1 MTVTNIMTFEVLTGY
16 SPETGQ
22 EFHVVV
28 FRAVDGGRVK
38 RCQLRLRNTPAEGW
52 SDPLEL
58 KHLPWE
64 DGGPLHPSV
73 A

>member
-1 MTVTNIMTFEVLTGY
+1 MTEPNIITFEVLTGY
-16 SPETGQ
+16 STETFQ
-22 EFHVVV
+22 EFHLVV
-28 FRAVDGGRVK
+28 FRGETGRIK
-38 RCQLRLRNTPAEGW
+38 RAQLRLRNTPAEGW
-52 SDPLEL
+52 SEPLEM

>member
-1 MTVTNIMTFEVLTGY
+1 MTTPNIITYEVLTGY
-16 SPETGQ
+16 SHETGQ
-22 EFHVVV
+22 EFHLVV
-28 FRAVDGGRVK
+28 FRGEYGRLK

-52 SDPLEL
+52 SEPLEM

-64 DGGPLHPSV
+64 EGGPMHPSV